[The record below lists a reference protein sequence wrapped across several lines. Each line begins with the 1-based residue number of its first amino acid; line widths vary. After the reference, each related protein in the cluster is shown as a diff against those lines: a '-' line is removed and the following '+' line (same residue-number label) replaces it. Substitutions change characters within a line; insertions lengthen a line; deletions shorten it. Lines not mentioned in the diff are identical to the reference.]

1 MVLVLVVLVL
11 LVVVKRSGQGSREV
25 YWPVC
30 VMAPLGSERVDDG
43 GNCGVGV
50 GGVGVVV
57 GGEEVRPG
65 VKGGELASL
74 NDGSL
79 GIRKD

>member
-1 MVLVLVVLVL
+1 
-11 LVVVKRSGQGSREV
+11 
-25 YWPVC
+25 
-30 VMAPLGSERVDDG
+30 MAPLGSERVDDG

-50 GGVGVVV
+50 VGG

-74 NDGSL
+74 SDGSPV
-79 GIRKD
+79 IRKG